1 MQIWQKEVVEV
12 LNSPIELAEIAM
24 NIEKN
29 GLAFYTALASKAQ
42 GEKVKEIFSFMAE
55 EEKEHYTTFK
65 KLKEKLI
72 AYGVLEP
79 LEEEYRD
86 YVQEL
91 VDSNVFSKDID
102 AAEQAAGLSDPVEAI
117 NLALGFEKDSVIF
130 FLQFRKAVP
139 EDEKFVVEELI
150 AEENHH
156 INRLLVMRKA
166 IIETPEEFYQSHVK
180 IGDAER

>member
-1 MQIWQKEVVEV
+1 M
-12 LNSPIELAEIAM
+12 LDNPIELTEIAM

-29 GLAFYTALASKAQ
+29 GLAFYTALAAIAQ
-42 GEKVKEIFSFMAE
+42 EEKVKEIFAFMAG
-55 EEKEHYTTFK
+55 EEKEHHAIFK
-65 KLKEKLI
+65 NLKDKLL

-79 LEEEYRD
+79 FEDEYRD

-91 VDSNVFSKDID
+91 VDSNVFCKDID
-102 AAEQAAGLSDPVEAI
+102 VAELADGLVDPVVAI

-130 FLQFRKAVP
+130 FLQFRKVVP
-139 EDEKFVVEELI
+139 EEEKFVVEELI

-166 IIETPEEFYQSHVK
+166 ITETPEEFYKSHVK
-180 IGDAER
+180 SGDAER